1 MRAAS
6 TSITY
11 DIEAYDEP
19 GQMAE
24 VREEGQKLV
33 M

>member
-11 DIEAYDEP
+11 DVAAYDEP
-19 GQMAE
+19 GELAE
-24 VREEGQKLV
+24 VREEGQKFV